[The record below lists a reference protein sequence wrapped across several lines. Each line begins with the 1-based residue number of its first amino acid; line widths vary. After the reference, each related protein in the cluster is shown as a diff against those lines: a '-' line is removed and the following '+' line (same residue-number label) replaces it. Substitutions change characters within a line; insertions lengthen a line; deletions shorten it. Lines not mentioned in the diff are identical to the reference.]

1 MATQSQVFNRR
12 FPRRYFRRGIGVLI
26 GGKYFMA
33 HGSEIGEGGL
43 SFKTDRALRMGALVV
58 ISFQIP
64 DGQFI
69 SVRAEIRNQEA
80 IVEGQAVYGC
90 AFDNLS
96 FERKREI
103 RAFVTNRSESEV

>member
-1 MATQSQVFNRR
+1 M
-12 FPRRYFRRGIGVLI
+12 LI

-33 HGSEIGEGGL
+33 HGSEIGEGGI
-43 SFKTDRALRMGALVV
+43 SFKTDRALKLGALVV

-69 SVRAEIRNQEA
+69 SVRAEIRNQEKV
-80 IVEGQAVYGC
+80 IQGEAVYGC
-90 AFDNLS
+90 AFDNMS

-103 RAFVTNRSESEV
+103 RSFVTNRSEFET

>member
-1 MATQSQVFNRR
+1 MVKQNAVFNRR
-12 FPRRYFRRGIGVLI
+12 FPRRFFRRGVGVLI

-33 HGSEIGEGGL
+33 HGSEIGEGGI

-69 SVRAEIRNQEA
+69 SVRAEVRNQEKGGS
-80 IVEGQAVYGC
+80 EAVYGC

-96 FERKREI
+96 FDRKREI
-103 RAFVTNRSESEV
+103 RSFVTNRSENEA

>member
-1 MATQSQVFNRR
+1 
-12 FPRRYFRRGIGVLI
+12 
-26 GGKYFMA
+26 MA
-33 HGSEIGEGGL
+33 HGTEIGEGGI

-69 SVRAEIRNQEA
+69 SVRAEIRNQEKA
-80 IVEGQAVYGC
+80 MEGQAVYGC
-90 AFDNLS
+90 AFDSLS

-103 RAFVTNRSESEV
+103 RSFVTNRSEHEA